1 MALPEQIRKQTEA
14 VQELYKQL
22 DDATNDEA
30 TVDEESQAD
39 AEIAQQPA
47 DRESDTGSQP
57 RSVEHGSEGARDEED
72 YVQKYKTLQGM
83 YNAEV
88 PRLHSQNRDLAN
100 RVEQLEQLLATMNAQ
115 QNQPLTQAQIE
126 KLVTEQDIEEYGDS
140 IDMMRKVS
148 KEEMSAAAQRI
159 NQLENYIRQ
168 MQSQLVPQVQA
179 LSQHQAAST
188 EQQFWS
194 TLTSMVPN
202 WREVNDSQAFQ
213 TWLLEVDPLT
223 GISRQTYLEDAQRNL
238 DVRRVSSFFTAWLE
252 MTGQAGNAQRSHVS
266 SQLEKQVAPG
276 RAKSTGS
283 PVNNSAKVYT
293 PTDIKKFFDDVRKGK
308 YVGREAER
316 DKLERDI
323 FTAQQEGRIQS
334 G

>member
-1 MALPEQIRKQTEA
+1 MAIPEQIRKQTEA

-22 DDATNDEA
+22 ETNDAEA
-30 TVDEESQAD
+30 TGAEDTQAEVEDVQAD
-39 AEIAQQPA
+39 RTQEA
-47 DRESDTGSQP
+47 GSQP
-57 RSVEHGSEGARDEED
+57 RPFEHGTEGAKDEED

-100 RVEQLEQLLATMNAQ
+100 RVQQLEQLLATMNAQ

-140 IDMMRKVS
+140 IEMMRKVS
-148 KEEMSAAAQRI
+148 KEELSSAAQRI
-159 NQLENYIRQ
+159 NQLESYIRQ

-179 LSQHQAAST
+179 LSQSQAAST

-194 TLTSMVPN
+194 ALTNMVPN
-202 WREVNDSQAFQ
+202 WREINDDQAFQ
-213 TWLLEVDPLT
+213 SWLLDVDPLT

-238 DVRRVSSFFTAWLE
+238 DSRRVSSFFTAWLE
-252 MTGQAGNAQRSHVS
+252 MTGQARNAQPNSAS

-293 PTDIKKFFDDVRKGK
+293 PADIKKFFDDVRKGK

-323 FTAQQEGRIQS
+323 FSAQQEGRIQS

>member
-1 MALPEQIRKQTEA
+1 MAIPEQIRKQTEA

-22 DDATNDEA
+22 GTDEA
-30 TVDEESQAD
+30 EATEAEDTQAEVETEQAD
-39 AEIAQQPA
+39 RTPEA
-47 DRESDTGSQP
+47 GSQP
-57 RSVEHGSEGARDEED
+57 QPVEHGSEGAKDEED
-72 YVQKYKTLQGM
+72 FVQKYKTLQGM

-100 RVEQLEQLLATMNAQ
+100 RVQQLEQLLATMNAQ

-140 IDMMRKVS
+140 IEMMRKVS
-148 KEEMSAAAQRI
+148 KEELSSAAQRI

-179 LSQHQAAST
+179 LSQSQAAST

-194 TLTSMVPN
+194 ALTSMVPN
-202 WREVNDSQAFQ
+202 WREINDDQAFQ
-213 TWLLEVDPLT
+213 SWLLDVDPLT

-238 DVRRVSSFFTAWLE
+238 DSRRVSSFFTAWLE
-252 MTGQAGNAQRSHVS
+252 MTGQARNAQPNSAS

-293 PTDIKKFFDDVRKGK
+293 PGDIKKFFDDVRKGK

-323 FTAQQEGRIQS
+323 FSAQQEGRIQS